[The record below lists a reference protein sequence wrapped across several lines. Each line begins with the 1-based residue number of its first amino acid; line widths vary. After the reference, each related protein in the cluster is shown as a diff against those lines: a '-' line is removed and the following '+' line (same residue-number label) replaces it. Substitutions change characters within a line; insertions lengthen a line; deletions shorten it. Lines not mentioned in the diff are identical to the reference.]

1 MGICNTHTYINYQS
15 WIHMVEHPCATWP
28 LLLCSPVSQGAQ
40 GPHGSLIKAMAQ
52 RAQGWRRREGVGHR
66 WMWHWSPLTWEAQME
81 CMGIYGNASYDIIC
95 IPFSVVTILV
105 SQISY
110 VVPRLWL
117 LNIIKLACYHLVA
130 RFSLRWRGRN
140 TENLKT
146 GRRIP
151 LKLSGWSGPEAQMLK
166 ASYTK
171 GPRLVDL
178 LEASWSNQLWAPDW
192 LKWLSFH
199 WRQFTTMTST
209 SMESMLNVPP
219 MPSQCSTGFP
229 FCPHGFPFSRTIIR
243 FCGHLPWKW
252 CRWKSVSSS
261 RRRFTK
267 KLALSTRRGV
277 LGVSLD

>member
-28 LLLCSPVSQGAQ
+28 LLLCSPVSHGAQ
-40 GPHGSLIKAMAQ
+40 GRHGSLIKAMAQ

-66 WMWHWSPLTWEAQME
+66 WMWRHHWPWEAQME

-95 IPFSVVTILV
+95 IPFSVVTFLV

-117 LNIIKLACYHLVA
+117 LSIIKLACHHLVA

-171 GPRLVDL
+171 GPRLVGSIL
-178 LEASWSNQLWAPDW
+178 KQSTLSTR
-192 LKWLSFH
+192 LKWLSFFH

-229 FCPHGFPFSRTIIR
+229 FCPHGPSSD
-243 FCGHLPWKW
+243 
-252 CRWKSVSSS
+252 SVVIFRESDAGG
-261 RRRFTK
+261 R
-267 KLALSTRRGV
+267 A
-277 LGVSLD
+277 